1 MNKVVKYH
9 DEENMLMLIFFLTI
23 GFKIRANLKHLTTSG
38 EISRLLVLFTIRS
51 LSIS

>member
-9 DEENMLMLIFFLTI
+9 DEENMLIQISFLTI

-38 EISRLLVLFTIRS
+38 EINRLLAFFTIRS
-51 LSIS
+51 LSNS

>member
-23 GFKIRANLKHLTTSG
+23 GFKIRANLKHLATSG
-38 EISRLLVLFTIRS
+38 EISRLLAFLTIHS
-51 LSIS
+51 LSNS